1 MQRILEDPSGEVCP
15 NYRNEEYEEERTLL
29 IGDEG
34 APAMMEDQA
43 VEKLEK
49 IWQIKHQKKV
59 TAWNA
64 QVNEVN
70 EGRRQEEWQRHQ
82 SPSGNETES
91 QSGCQHGQRQAS
103 VGQYRTEEED
113 TNVVGRQGHNTEPK
127 TRKRDPC
134 PFDAEWGIATIPFI
148 RPAQYAIDKINARGY
163 VEMIISHCKDA
174 AWPRRTPQKQ
184 EQMPWD

>member
-15 NYRNEEYEEERTLL
+15 NYRSKEYEEERTLL
-29 IGDEG
+29 IGDKG

-49 IWQIKHQKKV
+49 IWQIKHQKV

-82 SPSGNETES
+82 SPS
-91 QSGCQHGQRQAS
+91 
-103 VGQYRTEEED
+103 QYRTEEED
-113 TNVVGRQGHNTEPK
+113 TNVVGRRGHNMEPK

-134 PFDAEWGIATIPFI
+134 PFDAEWGIATVPVN
-148 RPAQYAIDKINARGY
+148 RPAQYAIDKINAWGY
-163 VEMIISHCKDA
+163 VEMDYFMLRGCSLAKENSSAMGTDA
-174 AWPRRTPQKQ
+174 LGLININGKIAL
-184 EQMPWD
+184 